1 MVRNTEAAVVL
12 ASEAVIASEAVLA
25 SVAVI
30 ADVVKYAFKQLKDNL
45 ALLIAPN
52 GNY

>member
-1 MVRNTEAAVVL
+1 MVRNMEEAAVLIREAVP
-12 ASEAVIASEAVLA
+12 ASEAVPAA
-25 SVAVI
+25 
-30 ADVVKYAFKQLKDNL
+30 VVKYTFKQLKDNL